1 MKHFASLSRLNAIP
15 PKAADLDGV
24 LQFLFDV
31 IDLLGGIQDLIA
43 TKQVIADG
51 GTVE

>member
-1 MKHFASLSRLNAIP
+1 MKHFASLSRQNAIL
-15 PKAADLDGV
+15 PKVADLDGV
-24 LQFLFDV
+24 FQFLFDI
-31 IDLLGGIQDLIA
+31 IDLLGSIQDLIT

>member
-1 MKHFASLSRLNAIP
+1 MKHFASLGRLNAIP

-24 LQFLFDV
+24 FQFLFDV
-31 IDLLGGIQDLIA
+31 IDLLGGIQNLFT
-43 TKQVIADG
+43 TKQIIADG